1 MDNRQMD
8 GVTLGAEVGFGW
20 QNVFFTA
27 LGVFL
32 IWSSWGAGKL
42 SVKYLNTQLVVL
54 GLPRNA
60 LLAVEFGVTMVFGV
74 ILAITFVEPQTPSQ
88 AIAAGMGWTSLVAKP
103 TEPAGGGGGD

>member
-1 MDNRQMD
+1 MTETMD
-8 GVTLGAEVGFGW
+8 GMTVGTQLGFGW

-42 SVKYLNTQLVVL
+42 SVKYLNTQLTAF
-54 GLPRNA
+54 GLPPNA
-60 LLAVEFGVTMVFGV
+60 LLAIEFGVTMVCGV

-88 AIAAGMGWTSLVAKP
+88 AIAGGMGWTSLVAKP
-103 TEPAGGGGGD
+103 TDRAEGGGGD